1 MHEEIKPKSP
11 GMSGLVIGHKN
22 LNLTA
27 FACRAA
33 LRQVQRVGREHLL
46 RSDRARQDLLLV
58 REPDDGL
65 QRLAIAC
72 QTVGERIVTHDAPT
86 PGQNLSIGRKLGA

>member
-1 MHEEIKPKSP
+1 
-11 GMSGLVIGHKN
+11 
-22 LNLTA
+22 LTA

-46 RSDRARQDLLLV
+46 RLDRTRQNLLFV

-72 QTVGERIVTHDAPT
+72 QTVEERIVTDDAPT
-86 PGQNLSIGRKLGA
+86 PGQDPCVSRQLDA